1 MGHPQLAAPMQ
12 TDNTTA
18 HGILRGTCKQQHSKA
33 IYMRFYWVRDRAEQ
47 GQFDIGWGP
56 SAEDL
61 GEYFTNYPP
70 APPPAHHKEIRVM
83 YLHSEHSPKSI
94 PAAHKNTP
102 QGCVDSAL
110 SPGAPSGQQAN
121 LAITDKP
128 STATNWL
135 RVVRTLFRAPHITT
149 ISPHKVS

>member
-1 MGHPQLAAPMQ
+1 MGRPQPATPMQ

-18 HGILRGTCKQQHSKA
+18 HGILRGTCKNQRSKA
-33 IYMRFYWVRDRAEQ
+33 IDMRFYWVRGRAQQ

-56 SAEDL
+56 SALHL
-61 GEYFTNYPP
+61 GGYFTKHHPP
-70 APPPAHHKEIRVM
+70 VHHKEIRGL

-94 PAAHKNTP
+94 PAAQKKTP

-110 SPGAPSGQQAN
+110 SPGTPAGQQAN
-121 LAITDKP
+121 SAITEKP

-135 RVVRTLFRAPHITT
+135 CLARTLFRTPKITT
-149 ISPHKVS
+149 LSPHKFS